1 MKKIT
6 YIFFSFILVFLVSL
20 TIILSSTGIKT
31 KKFNNFISQKINQ
44 SNEKLKLN
52 FKAIKFKLD
61 LREVSLFLETED
73 PRIYY
78 RDVLIPT
85 KKIKVYVDFLSII
98 KSNIQIKKITLN
110 LNRININQLK
120 NLSKSF
126 KPSNLKSLINNKLKQ
141 GEINSE
147 IEFFLDDKNLISDFI
162 ARGTAENLSIDI
174 IDDIELKDTSFS
186 FFADRTD
193 VLVKNFFSKS
203 NFFLIE
209 DGDLRAELSPEVNI
223 VSNFKSIL
231 KINDEFKKLKKL
243 FPNLGNFKS
252 LSNVQASLNNN
263 LTLNFD
269 KTYKLINFNYKNN
282 GKITKADLNLEKYNL
297 DYFSNRGINQLSLI
311 NSEIETNFNSKKN
324 FINISGQYSL
334 NKGNILNFNMSN
346 SINKDLLDLKL
357 TVDFDEI
364 LEFNILNYIKNKG
377 KVAKIKFDLTKK
389 NGSIKINEIDLTEGK
404 NSLTIKGAKLSNKKI
419 ISLDE
424 LLVKT
429 YKDNKKNNDFS
440 IKLKKKIL
448 IKGNQFDAS
457 NLTKFINQSSDK
469 NLFSKIS
476 KDIEID
482 FSSITIPVSEKLKNF
497 KLIGRLEYGKFV
509 KITSKGDFGNNNFLD
524 ITMKND
530 TNNKKKYL
538 EIYSDVT
545 KPLLTEYSFFKGLTG
560 GRLLFSSII
569 EKNFSSSKLK
579 IEDFKVINAPG
590 MIKLLSL
597 ADLGGLADLAE
608 GEGITF
614 DTLEIKMEKNKKTLN
629 LKEILALGPS
639 ISVLMEGYQ
648 DQNVTSL
655 RGTLVPAKTLNTMI
669 SKIPVIGDI
678 VIPKEVGEGLFGIS
692 FKMKGPPGK
701 IKTTIN
707 PIRTITPRFIQK
719 IIDRKKNSK

>member
-311 NSEIETNFNSKKN
+311 
-324 FINISGQYSL
+324 
-334 NKGNILNFNMSN
+334 
-346 SINKDLLDLKL
+346 
-357 TVDFDEI
+357 
-364 LEFNILNYIKNKG
+364 
-377 KVAKIKFDLTKK
+377 
-389 NGSIKINEIDLTEGK
+389 
-404 NSLTIKGAKLSNKKI
+404 
-419 ISLDE
+419 
-424 LLVKT
+424 
-429 YKDNKKNNDFS
+429 
-440 IKLKKKIL
+440 
-448 IKGNQFDAS
+448 
-457 NLTKFINQSSDK
+457 
-469 NLFSKIS
+469 
-476 KDIEID
+476 
-482 FSSITIPVSEKLKNF
+482 
-497 KLIGRLEYGKFV
+497 
-509 KITSKGDFGNNNFLD
+509 KGD
-524 ITMKND
+524 IMT
-530 TNNKKKYL
+530 
-538 EIYSDVT
+538 
-545 KPLLTEYSFFKGLTG
+545 
-560 GRLLFSSII
+560 I
-569 EKNFSSSKLK
+569 E
-579 IEDFKVINAPG
+579 V
-590 MIKLLSL
+590 
-597 ADLGGLADLAE
+597 
-608 GEGITF
+608 
-614 DTLEIKMEKNKKTLN
+614 
-629 LKEILALGPS
+629 
-639 ISVLMEGYQ
+639 
-648 DQNVTSL
+648 
-655 RGTLVPAKTLNTMI
+655 
-669 SKIPVIGDI
+669 
-678 VIPKEVGEGLFGIS
+678 
-692 FKMKGPPGK
+692 
-701 IKTTIN
+701 
-707 PIRTITPRFIQK
+707 
-719 IIDRKKNSK
+719 

>member
-1 MKKIT
+1 M
-6 YIFFSFILVFLVSL
+6 
-20 TIILSSTGIKT
+20 
-31 KKFNNFISQKINQ
+31 N
-44 SNEKLKLN
+44 
-52 FKAIKFKLD
+52 
-61 LREVSLFLETED
+61 
-73 PRIYY
+73 P
-78 RDVLIPT
+78 
-85 KKIKVYVDFLSII
+85 
-98 KSNIQIKKITLN
+98 
-110 LNRININQLK
+110 ININQLK

>member
-6 YIFFSFILVFLVSL
+6 FIFFSFILFFLLSL
-20 TIILSSTGIKT
+20 IIILSSTGIKT

-147 IEFFLDDKNLISDFI
+147 IEFFLDDKNLINNFI

-252 LSNVQASLNNN
+252 LSNFQASLNNN

-482 FSSITIPVSEKLKNF
+482 FSSYHF
-497 KLIGRLEYGKFV
+497 
-509 KITSKGDFGNNNFLD
+509 
-524 ITMKND
+524 
-530 TNNKKKYL
+530 
-538 EIYSDVT
+538 
-545 KPLLTEYSFFKGLTG
+545 SF
-560 GRLLFSSII
+560 
-569 EKNFSSSKLK
+569 
-579 IEDFKVINAPG
+579 
-590 MIKLLSL
+590 
-597 ADLGGLADLAE
+597 
-608 GEGITF
+608 
-614 DTLEIKMEKNKKTLN
+614 
-629 LKEILALGPS
+629 
-639 ISVLMEGYQ
+639 
-648 DQNVTSL
+648 
-655 RGTLVPAKTLNTMI
+655 
-669 SKIPVIGDI
+669 
-678 VIPKEVGEGLFGIS
+678 
-692 FKMKGPPGK
+692 GK
-701 IKTTIN
+701 IKK
-707 PIRTITPRFIQK
+707 F
-719 IIDRKKNSK
+719 

>member
-85 KKIKVYVDFLSII
+85 KKIKVFVDFLSII

>member
-364 LEFNILNYIKNKG
+364 LEFKILNYIKNKG

>member
-297 DYFSNRGINQLSLI
+297 DYFSNNGINQLSLI

-614 DTLEIKMEKNKKTLN
+614 DTLEIKMEKNKKTLY